1 MRAYHPCP
9 PAVMQLKQTPG
20 YECLADRTS
29 ERDDIHNRCILLREI
44 STADCILYLYT
55 PANGVQLIKRF
66 RNRAVA
72 QNELDDLS
80 RRHLGW

>member
-55 PANGVQLIKRF
+55 PRQR
-66 RNRAVA
+66 RATH
-72 QNELDDLS
+72 QTLPQS
-80 RRHLGW
+80 GRRSK